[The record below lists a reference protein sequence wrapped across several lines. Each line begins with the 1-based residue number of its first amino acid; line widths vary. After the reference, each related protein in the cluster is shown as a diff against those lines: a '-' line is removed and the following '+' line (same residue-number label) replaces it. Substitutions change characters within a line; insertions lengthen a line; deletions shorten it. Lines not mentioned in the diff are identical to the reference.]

1 MCLSQIWFD
10 QSAWNVCMEETI
22 KTDAHEERQRTT
34 QTLVQP
40 SEFKLMAT
48 QVSTLDNVYRECVA
62 TQSTSL
68 FSFLWYMLTSFIYRY
83 LACHLVC
90 AQKHEL
96 LRFWF
101 IATKWN
107 RSRSSAS
114 LALFVVRMYLC
125 CQFLSLFNEQL
136 YRISSMNDVV
146 K

>member
-1 MCLSQIWFD
+1 M
-10 QSAWNVCMEETI
+10 CMEETI

-68 FSFLWYMLTSFIYRY
+68 FSFLWYMLASFIYRY

-96 LRFWF
+96 LSFLICCNKVKSVSFFGISCTFCCSNVFMLSVFVTFQR
-101 IATKWN
+101 ATLQN
-107 RSRSSAS
+107 
-114 LALFVVRMYLC
+114 F
-125 CQFLSLFNEQL
+125 FDE
-136 YRISSMNDVV
+136 
-146 K
+146 